1 VKTEGKKDGVGGN
14 PSSGRTWIKVTIL
27 KRQGLILSGRMLRM
41 ILQLWPQTLEPLQMI
56 VPKKDL
62 LAIYELL
69 FREGLGGAK

>member
-1 VKTEGKKDGVGGN
+1 
-14 PSSGRTWIKVTIL
+14 
-27 KRQGLILSGRMLRM
+27 MLRM

-62 LAIYELL
+62 LAIYEHL